1 MQKIK
6 VIIIFNNT
14 PDYISPEEVS
24 PVMESFVST
33 YGFLIDRL
41 VFNFIS
47 KERLLELNQKYL
59 NHDTDTDIITF
70 DYSKNKTL
78 SAEFF
83 ISLWAVGLSS
93 EEEGQSIENET
104 LRVLVHGVL
113 HCLGKKDASNDQK
126 SEMRELEDDFIKMFH
141 VKQNSHV

>member
-1 MQKIK
+1 
-6 VIIIFNNT
+6 
-14 PDYISPEEVS
+14 
-24 PVMESFVST
+24 MESYVSR
-33 YGFLIDRL
+33 YGFSIDRL

-70 DYSKNKTL
+70 DYSKNKIL

-83 ISLWAVGLSS
+83 ISLWAIGLSA

-104 LRVLVHGVL
+104 LRVLVHGVFTL
-113 HCLGKKDASNDQK
+113 F
-126 SEMRELEDDFIKMFH
+126 REKRRIQRPKI
-141 VKQNSHV
+141 

>member
-24 PVMESFVST
+24 PFMESFVST

>member
-1 MQKIK
+1 LQKIK

-14 PDYISPEEVS
+14 PDYISPQEVR
-24 PVMESFVST
+24 PVMEFYVST
-33 YGFLIDRL
+33 YGFSIDRL

-83 ISLWAVGLSS
+83 ISLWAVALSA
-93 EEEGQSIENET
+93 EEEGQSVVNET

-126 SEMRELEDDFIKMFH
+126 SEMRVLEDDFIKMFH